1 VKRIRTALVGVVA
14 AACMVTGTLSAN
26 ADPDAV
32 AEAKSELARIQQESS
47 ALDQQIIEAFDAADK
62 ATAKLKTL
70 KADLKAQEAKVDAGI
85 TELGDAAALQMGN
98 DSVSLAAQLLTT
110 SDSANFLSGLSAMQA
125 EVDRSSAGVQQ
136 LQLEQAKLETL
147 RTEAAD
153 TKAEADKQAKAK
165 ESLKADYDEKEAEA
179 QAIYDRLSAEEQQRL
194 ADLQAEEE
202 AAATAAA
209 EASAA
214 RSASASRGEDRSE
227 TASSSSS
234 SDSTST
240 AAGSGR
246 ASSAVSAALS
256 KVGSSYVFGSTGP
269 SSFDCSG
276 LMYWAYSQAGI
287 SLPRSSGAQYSGA
300 GSRVSISDLKPGD
313 LVFYYSPISHVGMY
327 IGGGR
332 IVHAANPRSGVTVA
346 GLRSMPIS
354 GAVRVVG

>member
-1 VKRIRTALVGVVA
+1 MKRIRTALVGVVA

-240 AAGSGR
+240 AAGSG
-246 ASSAVSAALS
+246 
-256 KVGSSYVFGSTGP
+256 
-269 SSFDCSG
+269 

>member
-1 VKRIRTALVGVVA
+1 MKRIRTALVGVVA

-153 TKAEADKQAKAK
+153 TKAEADKQAKIAAERKRKAAEQAK
-165 ESLKADYDEKEAEA
+165 LQKEMEA
-179 QAIYDRLSAEEQQRL
+179 MMEQQL
-194 ADLQAEEE
+194 
-202 AAATAAA
+202 AA
-209 EASAA
+209 EANARSQAASAA
-214 RSASASRGEDRSE
+214 AKGEVDKYAALIKATVERYMILDPTMRGK
-227 TASSSSS
+227 TCTIGVKLASSGFVISV
-234 SDSTST
+234 DN
-240 AAGSGR
+240 GQGDP
-246 ASSAVSAALS
+246 AV
-256 KVGSSYVFGSTGP
+256 
-269 SSFDCSG
+269 C
-276 LMYWAYSQAGI
+276 
-287 SLPRSSGAQYSGA
+287 
-300 GSRVSISDLKPGD
+300 
-313 LVFYYSPISHVGMY
+313 
-327 IGGGR
+327 
-332 IVHAANPRSGVTVA
+332 RSGKA
-346 GLRSMPIS
+346 
-354 GAVRVVG
+354 AVLKANQLPVPKDPAAFEMMKELSLQLAPKI